1 MKNLKSLLLTTLL
14 VVSFYVL
21 KAQEVYLPGYA
32 ILNDGTRIS
41 GLIELY
47 DDAPWYNQRFIFLK
61 DSASAAANPNVAA
74 KKYKVDEMKFYQ
86 VGARSFEKVHFVDSE
101 NLQLKSLGSNDH
113 MVEKLSAGRINA
125 YRFYSYPPEVE
136 VYTMVS
142 EAEIAARRKKK
153 TNELLR
159 GYKILTVK
167 DNEGKPKNAFDYDLQ
182 KYFED
187 TPAVLQKYQGGGY
200 GNEPIVAKKGL
211 AAKMIA
217 MAKKAAFKPQE
228 ADAIILAFNDY
239 NDKNAA
245 KK

>member
-1 MKNLKSLLLTTLL
+1 
-14 VVSFYVL
+14 
-21 KAQEVYLPGYA
+21 
-32 ILNDGTRIS
+32 
-41 GLIELY
+41 
-47 DDAPWYNQRFIFLK
+47 
-61 DSASAAANPNVAA
+61 
-74 KKYKVDEMKFYQ
+74 
-86 VGARSFEKVHFVDSE
+86 
-101 NLQLKSLGSNDH
+101 
-113 MVEKLSAGRINA
+113 
-125 YRFYSYPPEVE
+125 
-136 VYTMVS
+136 MVS